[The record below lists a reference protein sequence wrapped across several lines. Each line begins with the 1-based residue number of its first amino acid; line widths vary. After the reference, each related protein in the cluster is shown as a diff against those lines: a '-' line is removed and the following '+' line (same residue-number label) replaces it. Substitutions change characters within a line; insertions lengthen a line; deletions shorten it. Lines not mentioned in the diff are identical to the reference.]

1 MHKKYFI
8 KFTLL
13 LGLLVIISGCGNR
26 KSVDEP
32 NTEQSTTQESETIS
46 EETTTED
53 IPTDY
58 AYTTTVSINP
68 QIKGSSCIVVGQIF

>member
-32 NTEQSTTQESETIS
+32 NTEQSTTQESEYS
-46 EETTTED
+46 N
-53 IPTDY
+53 
-58 AYTTTVSINP
+58 A
-68 QIKGSSCIVVGQIF
+68 IVHCFC